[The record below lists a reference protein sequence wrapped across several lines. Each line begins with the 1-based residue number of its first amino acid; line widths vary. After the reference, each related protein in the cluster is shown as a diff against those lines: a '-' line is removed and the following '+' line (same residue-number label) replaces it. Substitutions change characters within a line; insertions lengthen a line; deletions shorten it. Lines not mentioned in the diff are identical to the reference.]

1 MFRFKLDFLLR
12 YRRQKEEEAMYE
24 LARRIRETN
33 DIRSN
38 LERLKMRS
46 GELAA
51 DVLERAA
58 APVPAPV
65 YKMYKDYLGY
75 LRRKKENTLA
85 SLAQAETEVEEQ
97 RRRLIQASV
106 DRKIIDRFKEIQH
119 EAYLEAEARREQNN
133 LDELAALGA
142 SRRVNED

>member
-1 MFRFKLDFLLR
+1 
-12 YRRQKEEEAMYE
+12 MYE